1 MERGR
6 EGVHYSEGTSRP
18 NTRAELI
25 LWKIFAAGFA
35 DAQLAGASEGPFLQ
49 MIKRYWIEKD
59 I

>member
-6 EGVHYSEGTSRP
+6 EWVHYSEGTSRP
-18 NTRAELI
+18 NTRAGLI

-35 DAQLAGASEGPFLQ
+35 DAQLASASKGSFLQ

>member
-6 EGVHYSEGTSRP
+6 EWVHYSEGTSRP
-18 NTRAELI
+18 NARAGLI
-25 LWKIFAAGFA
+25 LWKICATGFA

>member
-1 MERGR
+1 MERGL
-6 EGVHYSEGTSRP
+6 EGFHYSEGTSRP
-18 NTRAELI
+18 NTRAGLI
-25 LWKIFAAGFA
+25 LWKSCAAGFA